1 VKNNP
6 VYSLPTIPYLVL
18 KFNLVSSETA
28 RLPAF
33 KGSLL
38 RGTFG
43 NALRKTVCV
52 MGPKQPC
59 LECFLNRQC
68 VNTKIFETFIF
79 EEPPR
84 FLRGLNTAPKP
95 FILFCPDEK
104 HEYQPD
110 EYLHF
115 EMTLIGK
122 AIEQH
127 PFVIFAVQKMA
138 EKGLGSRRHKFH
150 LQEVLYRTPQGGW
163 QQLYDG
169 NTQKLT
175 AALEPSYILP
185 ANSEKSIEKLTIEFV
200 SPTRLKVERELSMEF
215 DFRQLLFRMLRRT
228 LELAYFYAPG
238 EKIEWEFHNL
248 LVLANSIEMAEVNLE
263 WKELNRYSARQ
274 KVEMYFGGFIG
285 EITLQGELAPFM
297 DILHASEV
305 LHVGKATT
313 FGLGKV
319 KIKDEG

>member
-1 VKNNP
+1 MKNKP

-18 KFNLVSSETA
+18 RFNLISTETA

-38 RGTFG
+38 RGVFG
-43 NALRKTVCV
+43 NALRRTVCV
-52 MGPKQPC
+52 MGPKQLC
-59 LECFLNRQC
+59 SECFLNRQC

-95 FILFCPDEK
+95 FILFCPDERR
-104 HEYQPD
+104 EYQPD
-110 EYLHF
+110 ESLQF
-115 EMTLIGK
+115 EMTLVGK
-122 AIEQH
+122 SIEQH
-127 PFVIFAVQKMA
+127 PFVIFAIQKMA

-150 LQEVLYRTPQGGW
+150 LQGVLYQTPQGDW

-175 AALEPSYILP
+175 AAAEPSYIP
-185 ANSEKSIEKLTIEFV
+185 PDNPEKSIEKLTIEFV
-200 SPTRLKVERELSMEF
+200 SPTRLKVKRELSMEF

-228 LELAYFYAPG
+228 LELAHFYASG

-248 LVLANSIEMAEVNLE
+248 LVLANTIEMAEVNLE
-263 WKELNRYSARQ
+263 WKEVNRYSSRQ
-274 KVEMYFGGFIG
+274 KAEMYFGGFIG
-285 EITLQGELAPFM
+285 EIILQGELAPFM
-297 DILHASEV
+297 EILRASEI

-319 KIKDEG
+319 RIKDKG

>member
-1 VKNNP
+1 M
-6 VYSLPTIPYLVL
+6 
-18 KFNLVSSETA
+18 EAA

-59 LECFLNRQC
+59 AECFLNRQC

-95 FILFCPDEK
+95 FILFCPDERR
-104 HEYQPD
+104 EYKPD
-110 EYLHF
+110 ESLQF
-115 EMTLIGK
+115 EMTLVGK
-122 AIEQH
+122 SIEQH
-127 PFVIFAVQKMA
+127 PFVIFAIQKMA
-138 EKGLGSRRHKFH
+138 ERGLGSRRHKFH
-150 LQEVLYRTPQGGW
+150 LQDVLYLTPQGDW

-175 AALEPSYILP
+175 AAAEPSYIP
-185 ANSEKSIEKLTIEFV
+185 PKSPEKSIEKLTIEFV

-228 LELAYFYAPG
+228 LELAHFYAPQ
-238 EKIEWEFHNL
+238 EKINWEFHIL
-248 LVLANSIEMAEVNLE
+248 LVSANTIEMAEVNLE
-263 WKELNRYSARQ
+263 WKELNRYSSRQ
-274 KVEMYFGGFIG
+274 KAEMYMGGFLG
-285 EITLQGELAPFM
+285 NITLKGDLFPFI
-297 DILHASEV
+297 DVLRATEV
-305 LHVGKATT
+305 LHLGKGTT
-313 FGLGKV
+313 FGLGK
-319 KIKDEG
+319 IRLLFP